1 MNTVELGEVLGGEL
15 QAKFNKS
22 LKRVIENLLD
32 PNTSFKQK
40 RKINIQL
47 VFEQNEERDDVTADI
62 DVTEKLAPQTGL
74 RTHFA
79 IGKDLKTGEVM
90 AEEYGKQVKGQF
102 KINDVAPAVGV
113 GEISVDPDTG
123 EVVERNDNSIVDFRK
138 VVAK

>member
-22 LKRVIENLLD
+22 LNRVIENLLD

-40 RKINIQL
+40 RKINISL

-79 IGKDLKTGEVM
+79 IGKDLKTGEVV
-90 AEEYGKQVKGQF
+90 AEEYGKQVRGQF
-102 KINDVAPAVGV
+102 KFNDVAPAVGV
-113 GEISVDPDTG
+113 GEIPVDQSTG
-123 EVVERNDNSIVDFRK
+123 EVIENKNNSVVDFRK
-138 VVAK
+138 VAER

>member
-22 LKRVIENLLD
+22 LNRVIENLLD

-40 RKINIQL
+40 RKINISL

-79 IGKDLKTGEVM
+79 IGKDLKTGKVV
-90 AEEYGKQVKGQF
+90 AEEYGKQVKGQLKF
-102 KINDVAPAVGV
+102 NCVAPAVGV
-113 GEISVDPDTG
+113 GEIPVDPETG
-123 EVVERNDNSIVDFRK
+123 EVLEREDNSVVDFRK
-138 VVAK
+138 VVER

>member
-22 LKRVIENLLD
+22 LNRVIENLLD

-40 RKINIQL
+40 RKITISL

-79 IGKDLKTGEVM
+79 IGKDLKTGEVV
-90 AEEYGKQVKGQF
+90 AEEDGKQGRGQF
-102 KINDVAPAVGV
+102 KFNDVAPAVGV
-113 GEISVDPDTG
+113 GEIPVDQSTG
-123 EVVERNDNSIVDFRK
+123 EVIEKNNSVVDFRK
-138 VVAK
+138 VAER